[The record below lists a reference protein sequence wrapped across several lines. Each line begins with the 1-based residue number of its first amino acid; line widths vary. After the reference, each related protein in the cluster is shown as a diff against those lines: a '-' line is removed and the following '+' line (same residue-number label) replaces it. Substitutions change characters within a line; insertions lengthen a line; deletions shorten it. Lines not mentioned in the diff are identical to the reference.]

1 MSDVKDLEEQL
12 ANAKLLSSK
21 RQKLLK
27 LLDNPEFKELIIKD
41 FSTEECARYA
51 QVSGD
56 TLTQTPEEIAHAIG
70 MAQSAGY
77 LKRWIAVILQQ
88 GYVAERDMEEV
99 ENELIAARAEE
110 AGE

>member
-12 ANAKLLSSK
+12 VNTKLLSSK

-41 FSTEECARYA
+41 FSTDECARYA
-51 QVSGD
+51 QASADPMLDDAQRADALG
-56 TLTQTPEEIAHAIG
+56 IAQA
-70 MAQSAGY
+70 AGH

-88 GYVAERDMEEV
+88 GYVAERDMGEV
-99 ENELIAARAEE
+99 ENALITARAEE
-110 AGE
+110 AAE